1 MKALITLL
9 SSYGVFIL
17 YILLSNPYEKPIING
32 VFLFMVVS
40 LVNIIVFC
48 YSMVMLIT
56 AKDKLIHFITIL
68 ISLFLGLSVLL
79 TVG

>member
-1 MKALITLL
+1 
-9 SSYGVFIL
+9 
-17 YILLSNPYEKPIING
+17 
-32 VFLFMVVS
+32 MVVG

-79 TVG
+79 IVG